1 MKSKKTAVTEKTKSK
16 GLFDHI
22 NHIREIK
29 DPNYF
34 INLTDEEKKSFN
46 KYMLVRILSMDS
58 DVIEEMAIISKYF
71 QVIPEEQFYKVLID
85 IIPRGRKFCKYIK
98 KSTENINETILECI
112 CNKFVVGKRDAID
125 YYNILMTNDR
135 GIKEL
140 VSLIEGYGYSEKE
153 IEKLFK

>member
-1 MKSKKTAVTEKTKSK
+1 MKSKKTAVAEKPKSK

-22 NHIREIK
+22 NHIREVK
-29 DPNYF
+29 DPNYYV
-34 INLTDEEKKSFN
+34 NLTDEEKKSFN

-58 DVIEEMAIISKYF
+58 DVIEEMSIVSKYF

-85 IIPRGRKFCKYIK
+85 VIPYGRKFCKYIK
-98 KSTENINETILECI
+98 KSTESVNQTILDCI
-112 CNKFVVGKRDAID
+112 CNKFKVGERDATD
-125 YYNILMTNDR
+125 YYNILMFNDK
-135 GIKEL
+135 GIREL